1 MTRFTS
7 LYYRGNIRLEQKGTI
22 MIKVLKYM
30 KPYWLSVI
38 GVILFV
44 FGQVQCDLALPD
56 MMSDIVTYGIQYG
69 GITSPL
75 PEAMSSSTMEHMSYF
90 LDKEAYETLMD
101 KYELVEQGDAQY
113 VETYP
118 LLETEDVYVLE
129 EDIRSSA
136 IEKAFLAVTALESE
150 DVLSSMS
157 IPSADAL
164 YQAMDV
170 SEEVRNSVLSTVD
183 EMLGSYT
190 EENLTSASIMA
201 VSVEYEKIGMDKNI
215 LQMQYILV
223 EGLKMLGVTLAGSL
237 CAIVSAYLAS
247 RTATAAC
254 RDMRKDVFA
263 KVESFSPAEFS
274 SFSTA
279 SLITRTTND
288 IQQVQMIMT
297 MLLRIVLLAPLMGF
311 TSLFKVL
318 RYPSMFSI
326 LLWVLAAI
334 IILMG
339 VLFVFALPKFRIIQK
354 LLDRL
359 NLVTREQ
366 LEGMLVIRAFNNQSY
381 EEKKFDDVNTDITRV
396 NIFVNRLMAIMMPAM
411 TFLMSFASILIV
423 WFGAEQID
431 IGVMDIGSMMAFIQ
445 YAMHVLMSFM
455 IIAAIFIMIPRSSVS
470 AGRINAVL
478 ETEVSIK
485 DKENPVSLPSGRQQI
500 VFDDVCFRYPGAE
513 EDVLSH
519 ISFIANPS
527 ETIAFIGSTGSGK
540 STLINLLPRFYDVT
554 SGKITI
560 GGVDIRDVT
569 QHELRERIGYVPQKG
584 VLFSGTIE
592 SNLRYGNEEADDTT
606 MHNALSV
613 SQAEE
618 FVSRMPEGLN
628 SPIAQGGTNVSG
640 GQKQRLSIA
649 RALTR
654 ENADIFIFDDTFS
667 ALDYATD
674 AKLRSALSTMVEKTK
689 ATVFIVAQ
697 RVSTIRNADKIIVLD
712 EGKMAG
718 IGTHDELMETCSV
731 YQEIAHSQLSQEE
744 LAK

>member
-1 MTRFTS
+1 
-7 LYYRGNIRLEQKGTI
+7 

-129 EDIRSSA
+129 EDIQSSA

-190 EENLTSASIMA
+190 EENLTNASIMA
-201 VSVEYEKIGMDKNI
+201 VSGEYEKLGMDKNI

-237 CAIVSAYLAS
+237 CAIASAYLAS
-247 RTATAAC
+247 RTSTAAC

-381 EEKKFDDVNTDITRV
+381 EEKKFDQVNGDITRV

-411 TFLMSFASILIV
+411 TFIMSFASILIV
-423 WFGAEQID
+423 WFGARQID
-431 IGVMDIGSMMAFIQ
+431 QGIMEIGSMMAFIQ

-592 SNLRYGNEEADDTT
+592 SNLRYGNETADTST
-606 MHNALSV
+606 MENALSV

-618 FVSRMPEGLN
+618 FVSRMPEGIE

-654 ENADIFIFDDTFS
+654 DTADIFIFDDTFS

-674 AKLRSALSTMVEKTK
+674 AKLRAALAKMVEKTK

-718 IGTHDELMETCSV
+718 IGTHDELMKTCSV

-744 LAK
+744 LAQ